1 MTIPPIRTVNEYK
14 AALREL
20 SRCFDNEPD
29 PDSEAGH
36 RFERLIALV
45 EAYEADHAA

>member
-1 MTIPPIRTVNEYK
+1 MTIAPIRTASEYK

-20 SRCFDNEPD
+20 SRYFDNEPD
-29 PDSEAGH
+29 LDSEAGR
-36 RFERLIALV
+36 RFEQLIALV